1 MIQSNAFNYINVL
14 NKAADASWTRNQL
27 LSNNLSNVST
37 PNYKRRDIEF
47 QTYLARQLQGE
58 GSLDKKVSKIDLN
71 SLEPTVYTDY
81 STLSYRLDGNNV
93 DVDTESANLA
103 QNQIRF
109 NAIMDSMTSEFNRI
123 KLAITSK

>member
-14 NKAADASWTRNQL
+14 NKAADASWTKNQL
-27 LSNNLSNVST
+27 LSNNLVNVST

-47 QTYLARQLQGE
+47 QTYLAEQLKGS
-58 GSLDKKVSKIDLN
+58 GSLDQKVSNVDLN

-81 STLSYRLDGNNV
+81 SSLSYRLDGNNV
-93 DVDTESANLA
+93 DIDTESANLA

-123 KLAITSK
+123 RLAITSK